1 MLAGAAST
9 HHRVR
14 AAIQEAVAQAE
25 TSNLILAMIGT
36 EDAPET
42 LSSLDLAEG
51 AEFQYISAFTSIN

>member
-1 MLAGAAST
+1 M
-9 HHRVR
+9 
-14 AAIQEAVAQAE
+14 AQAE